1 MERDIFGAFEEE
13 TVDAPP
19 QEEKEEAAN
28 KVAGLSMEHQML
40 LVMSS
45 SLDNE
50 GDVYDYYLHHNA
62 ERCEGI
68 KAAYAVL
75 EKYGWSFTEEES
87 QILNGTHEF
96 YVPEEKKEGEK

>member
-19 QEEKEEAAN
+19 QEEKEEAAK

-40 LVMSS
+40 LVMSYG
-45 SLDNE
+45 LDNI
-50 GDVYDYYLHHNA
+50 GDVFDYYFHHD
-62 ERCEGI
+62 EKRCGAI